1 MLTGL
6 CLNSGVSEFDF
17 YLWLIFISFHE
28 VHLCR
33 VKKRIW
39 NVNGQLKETSRTP
52 WYYPNTLYPDR
63 SRGAVLGPVQT
74 LLHNP
79 SWPAGALP
87 APSVSQIWA
96 PRPPSLLCPC
106 SPAANWVLPFYHWR
120 LGWGGSLATKE
131 RVRVLSCYSLP
142 TPQLPP
148 RRGLTQRLRAAHGAQ
163 VLSLWDISPSWTPRG
178 DIALAC
184 VL

>member
-131 RVRVLSCYSLP
+131 LGFYHAIHSPPPSCLP
-142 TPQLPP
+142 E
-148 RRGLTQRLRAAHGAQ
+148 GA
-163 VLSLWDISPSWTPRG
+163 
-178 DIALAC
+178 
-184 VL
+184 